1 MTHSNLL
8 KTLAVTAALTMAA
21 CATNTYAGSLSPQAS
36 AAVLAALDD
45 EYKAQSLYKAIMAQ
59 HGEAKPFSNIINAE
73 KHHSDMLID
82 LLNEYGQAVPENP
95 YENGEKAAL
104 TAPATL
110 LEACEIGVTAEIEN
124 VALYDDELLPAVADY
139 TDITA
144 VMIRLRD
151 ASQDRHLP
159 AFQRCVSRGGT
170 MGGGMG
176 QGMGGGNGKGHGQ
189 GRGQNRH

>member
-1 MTHSNLL
+1 MTHSNFI
-8 KTLAVTAALTMAA
+8 KTLGMTAALTLTA
-21 CATNTYAGSLSPQAS
+21 CATNTFANSLDIQAEN
-36 AAVLAALDD
+36 AVLAALDD
-45 EYKAQSLYKAIMAQ
+45 EYKAQSLYKAILEK
-59 HGEAKPFSNIINAE
+59 HGDARPFSNIINAE

-82 LLNEYGQAVPENP
+82 LLREYGLAVPENP

-124 VALYDDELLPAVADY
+124 VALYDDRLLPAVSNY
-139 TDITA
+139 TDITD
-144 VMIRLRD
+144 VMMRLRN

-176 QGMGGGNGKGHGQ
+176 KGQGKGHGQ
-189 GRGQNRH
+189 GRGQNRL